1 MDTISAIEC
10 VYFCMILS
18 VVKDAV
24 ASSSRWILVT
34 DIVQAHSTRP
44 LVLVD
49 TLES

>member
-24 ASSSRWILVT
+24 ASSRWILVT